1 MFPWSHVSRA
11 GLHTVSILRGRDW
24 SPAAR
29 TMSPISSNLVWINYN
44 SVATTYTQFS
54 NTYYKYRFPVSM
66 VTMQVW
72 SQVNKV
78 ISPLPKCR
86 SSTSIH
92 NTKEPRQLHRKSG
105 TRLVSRTRKIYRRFG
120 GRKWAQRLTLLR
132 FSIKRDGWSNRSFQ
146 ILHSKNNVACFPFT

>member
-1 MFPWSHVSRA
+1 
-11 GLHTVSILRGRDW
+11 
-24 SPAAR
+24 
-29 TMSPISSNLVWINYN
+29 MSPISSNLVWINYN

-146 ILHSKNNVACFPFT
+146 ILHSKNNVACFLLLKSNLIISDGLNLESILENVEFVYMRCQLN